1 MSPPS
6 LIVLRF
12 TRFLGALPLCG
23 VLAAAVCA
31 ADAPPAKQC
40 LDCHGQ
46 GVSAVSPS
54 GGKVCPLVDTAEL
67 GKSVHSNLDCI
78 DCHAGYDGAA
88 LPHKT
93 TPVRENCLGCHE
105 TLSKTHGF
113 HPDFAAKP
121 LALTMQTDCADC
133 HGKHG
138 IQPALGKTSV
148 FAGEGATKLCGECH
162 EEAAKL
168 FPPSA
173 HGVSLATGHPEAPTC
188 ISCHRLGVTRGS
200 GDLLHVKHEQ
210 ERLCLSCHL
219 SDPRVTSRTVMGAHF
234 IESYGQSVHGK
245 ALTKGNAKAANCVD
259 CHGSHEMNRAMAGN
273 SRVNSQ
279 HIPATCARCHEAAAK
294 AYGAGVHGVALSKGN
309 KDAPVCTDC
318 HGEHG
323 ILVHT
328 DPKANVAARNVSQ
341 MVCGSCHSSVKLSQR
356 YGLSSDRFQTFAD
369 SYHGLATRGG
379 ATKAVNCAS
388 CHGAHEIRNS
398 QDPASP
404 VHKANLAQTCGQC
417 HPGANSRFAVGS
429 VHTNQTAASDNP
441 IIYWIATLYVWMI
454 FLIVGGMVVHNAADF
469 LRKLRREIG
478 IQKGQIVA
486 PELPHRLYL
495 RMTRQERLH
504 HGLLVLSFTALVVT
518 GFMLRFPE
526 AWWVV
531 WIRSWSDH
539 LFELRSVIHR
549 IAAVLMVLA
558 GFWHAGYLAF
568 TARGRQLFRDLLPR
582 FNDFTQALAMAR
594 YNLGLSHEKPKFGRF
609 SYVEKAEY
617 WALIWGSVLMTV
629 TGAFLWFE
637 NTSIGL
643 FTKLGYDI
651 SRTVHYYEAVLAT
664 LAIIVWHLYFVV
676 FNPDA
681 YPMNLAWLTGRIS
694 EKEMHEDHPLEL
706 EQIKAERLAEAEA
719 ALPPRENPPSPPAD
733 KPAPPPAEAPKE

>member
-1 MSPPS
+1 MVPPP
-6 LIVLRF
+6 
-12 TRFLGALPLCG
+12 RFLPRLARIFAALWLGAALTVALQ
-23 VLAAAVCA
+23 AAATE
-31 ADAPPAKQC
+31 APAGRQC

-46 GVSAVSPS
+46 AHDAQAKSGSKAAPLVSA
-54 GGKVCPLVDTAEL
+54 DEL
-67 GKSVHSNLDCI
+67 EKSIHATLDCA
-78 DCHAGYDGAA
+78 DCHEGLNSEA
-88 LPHKT
+88 LPHKAQ
-93 TPVRENCLGCHE
+93 PARVNCLSCHE
-105 TLSKTHGF
+105 NLAKTHAF
-113 HPDFAAKP
+113 HPDFAVTP
-121 LALTMQTDCADC
+121 LALTSQTDCSDC

-138 IQPALGKTSV
+138 IRAALGKSSA

-162 EEAAKL
+162 EEAAKH
-168 FPPSA
+168 FPPST

-188 ISCHRLGVTRGS
+188 ISCHRMGVTSGS
-200 GDLLHVKHEQ
+200 GDQLHVKNEQ
-210 ERLCLSCHL
+210 ARLCLSCHL
-219 SDPRVTSRTVMGAHF
+219 SDPRVTARTVMGAHF
-234 IESYGQSVHGK
+234 IESYAQSVHGK

-259 CHGSHEMNRAMAGN
+259 CHGSHEMNRAMAGA

-279 HIPATCARCHEAAAK
+279 HIPATCSRCHQAAAK
-294 AYGAGVHGVALSKGN
+294 AYAAGVHGEALAKGN

-323 ILVHT
+323 ILIHT
-328 DPKANVAARNVSQ
+328 DPLANVSARNVSQ
-341 MVCGSCHSSVKLSQR
+341 LVCGSCHSSVKLSQR
-356 YGLSSDRFQTFAD
+356 YGMPADRFQTFAD
-369 SYHGLATRGG
+369 SFHGLATRGG
-379 ATKAVNCAS
+379 STEAVNCSS

-404 VHKANLAQTCGQC
+404 VNKANLAHTCGQC
-417 HPGANSRFAVGS
+417 HPGANAGFAAGS
-429 VHTNQTAASDNP
+429 VHTNQTAASTEP
-441 IIYWIATLYVWMI
+441 IIYWIATIYVWMI
-454 FLIVGGMVVHNAADF
+454 VLIVGAMVVHNVMDF

-478 IQKGQIVA
+478 IQKGHIVE

-504 HGLLVLSFTALVVT
+504 HGLLVLSFTLLVVT

-539 LFELRSVIHR
+539 LFAWRNLIHR
-549 IAAVLMVLA
+549 IAAVLMVVA
-558 GFWHAGYLAF
+558 GLWHGGYLAF
-568 TARGRQLFRDLLPR
+568 TVRGRQLFRDLLPR

-594 YNLGLSHEKPKFGRF
+594 YNFGLSSQKPKFGRF
-609 SYVEKAEY
+609 SYIEKAEY
-617 WALIWGSVLMTV
+617 WALLWGSLLMGV

-637 NTSIGL
+637 NTAIGL

-651 SRTVHYYEAVLAT
+651 CRTVHYYEAILAT

-706 EQIKAERLAEAEA
+706 EQLKAERLAQAEA
-719 ALPPRENPPSPPAD
+719 ALPP
-733 KPAPPPAEAPKE
+733 APPPPGNADSQPKP